1 MNLGPGEL
9 LVLLVLAL
17 LFFGPAKLPSFARSL
32 GNAQRE
38 CGRGIFDGAAYL
50 SPPAPGRHGRSDGDG
65 ARASDVPRPTS
76 EA

>member
-1 MNLGPGEL
+1 VNLGPGEL

-32 GNAQRE
+32 GHAQRE
-38 CGRGIFDGAAYL
+38 FRRGLIDGAAKL